1 MSQTKAQ
8 LIAGS
13 PTQSVSVS
21 NVVLSGATS
30 GTVTI
35 AAPAAAGSNTLTLPT
50 SNGTAG
56 QFLQTNGSGALSFAG
71 AGKILQ
77 VVQTV
82 KTDTTSFVSS
92 NTNTFVDI
100 SGMSVSIT
108 PRSSS
113 NKILVFYTANVSQ
126 STTATIHLRLIRG
139 STSIFQ
145 GDAAG
150 NRLGSTQVWRPNSSQ
165 YSYDVGPLTGMF
177 LDSPATTSSTTY
189 KLQGTLG
196 VTYSATFYL
205 NRSLADD
212 NFDYSGRT
220 ASSIIVMEVA
230 A

>member
-1 MSQTKAQ
+1 MA
-8 LIAGS
+8 I
-13 PTQSVSVS
+13 
-21 NVVLSGATS
+21 
-30 GTVTI
+30 TI
-35 AAPAAAGSNTLTLPT
+35 
-50 SNGTAG
+50 NGT
-56 QFLQTNGSGALSFAG
+56 GSISGLTATGISAQPVFPG
-71 AGKILQ
+71 NVLQ

-82 KTDTTSFVSS
+82 KTDTTSFVSQT
-92 NTNTFVDI
+92 TNTFVDI

-108 PRSSS
+108 PTSAS

-126 STTATIHLRLIRG
+126 SGSATIHLRLIRG

-150 NRLGSTQVWRPNSSQ
+150 NRLGSTQVWRPNANQ

-177 LDSPATTSSTTY
+177 LDFPATTSSTTY

-196 VTYSATFYL
+196 VSYGATFYL
-205 NRSLADD
+205 NRSLVDD
-212 NFDYSGRT
+212 SADYSGRT

>member
-108 PRSSS
+108 PTSSS

-165 YSYDVGPLTGMF
+165 YNFDIAPMTGMF